1 MPRVPSPR
9 EKPAPASNAAP
20 NKKVFLMP
28 QLADTQRRR
37 IVLALAG
44 LHVVVI
50 AASNYLV
57 QIPFTLFG
65 WHTTWGAFSFPLI
78 FLASDLTVRIFG
90 ASMARRIVLAAMGPA
105 LAVSY
110 VFSVLFV
117 DAHFAGFDA
126 LAGFDVAVARI
137 ALASFCAYLFG
148 QMLDIGVFQRL
159 RDRAR
164 WWVAPTASTVIGNA
178 LDTLLFFSV
187 AFMHSSNAFM
197 AAHWFEIACLD
208 YAFKLIVS
216 LCLFLPIYAAVL
228 ALLSDRLLAFTAQ
241 QSVPR
246 ASHQYG
252 RQNTG

>member
-1 MPRVPSPR
+1 MQ
-9 EKPAPASNAAP
+9 
-20 NKKVFLMP
+20 
-28 QLADTQRRR
+28 QLADSQRRR
-37 IVLALAG
+37 IMLALAG
-44 LHVVVI
+44 LHIVVI

-90 ASMARRIVLAAMGPA
+90 APMARRIVLSAMAPA

-117 DAHFAGFDA
+117 DAQFAGFDV
-126 LAGFDVAVARI
+126 LAEFDVAVARI

-148 QMLDIGVFQRL
+148 QLLDIGVFQRL

-164 WWVAPTASTVIGNA
+164 WWVAPTASTIIGNA

-197 AAHWFEIACLD
+197 ASHWFEIACMD

-216 LCLFLPIYAAVL
+216 LGLFLPIYGAVL
-228 ALLSDRLLAFTAQ
+228 ALLSDRLLALTASQ
-241 QSVPR
+241 GGPR
-246 ASHQYG
+246 AS
-252 RQNTG
+252 RQRARPGAG